1 MTLPTGFQSEAVA
14 ANHDLDG
21 SSGDGDGGTRT
32 QDKIN
37 DHISLISDCM
47 NCRSKSLSPLKQIL
61 GTTNPLRIVVVVVVA
76 AAAAIVVVVT
86 GLSDGWY
93 LILMGCR

>member
-1 MTLPTGFQSEAVA
+1 M
-14 ANHDLDG
+14 
-21 SSGDGDGGTRT
+21 
-32 QDKIN
+32 
-37 DHISLISDCM
+37 
-47 NCRSKSLSPLKQIL
+47 SPLKQIL

-76 AAAAIVVVVT
+76 AAAAAAAIVVVVT

>member
-1 MTLPTGFQSEAVA
+1 
-14 ANHDLDG
+14 
-21 SSGDGDGGTRT
+21 
-32 QDKIN
+32 
-37 DHISLISDCM
+37 
-47 NCRSKSLSPLKQIL
+47 LKQIL
-61 GTTNPLRIVVVVVVA
+61 GTTNPLRIVVVVVVVAAAA